1 MRRSPLRF
9 VLAVAITLCVTAL
22 VLSFQHGF
30 IAFAGYHMP
39 DTWMSPTPVAT
50 APSTP
55 AGRGS
60 VETWPFQSHS
70 PWNIPLSTSAAY
82 ESSTSACSTS
92 FHHISNTGGP
102 GYTYMSAATD
112 SHPVYAAKA
121 TDPWATIFYNPAV
134 AHISGVAAV
143 IRVPTN
149 ATPSLGSS
157 PGSTDGRMDIIDPGG
172 RYVSE
177 MWKASK
183 NSDGS
188 WSVGSYK
195 HNDLFG
201 QGILQGGVRAYG
213 GSNLGGLIRHGE
225 LNGSL
230 KWPSQ
235 SSLIEHSVTHAIAIA
250 IPQAWQKDAWVWPA
264 DSNDVDGKPS
274 PAYQGVVPMGQ
285 FIALPSSINVTALG
299 LKTMQGV
306 ELAFAL
312 QYYGAYLVDSSSNY
326 SYYAEPAAAGDIGQI
341 NHAIY
346 GAAYSDLAV
355 LESKLVCVDGNSAN
369 TPGGG
374 SLSTGRRTCWA
385 PWLPTETPVPGQCV
399 YNRPTPLP
407 PPQW

>member
-1 MRRSPLRF
+1 V
-9 VLAVAITLCVTAL
+9 VLAVLLCSGIFAWNADILQPAL
-22 VLSFQHGF
+22 SAVGARLPHQMGTMVL
-30 IAFAGYHMP
+30 
-39 DTWMSPTPVAT
+39 PTPGPT
-50 APSTP
+50 APPTP

-60 VETWPFQSHS
+60 VATWPFQSRS
-70 PWNIPLSTSAAY
+70 PWNVPIAQSALY

-102 GYTYMSAATD
+102 GYAYLSAATD
-112 SHPVYAAKA
+112 SHPVYAAKS
-121 TDPWATIFYNPAV
+121 TDPWATIFYNPTV
-134 AHISGVAAV
+134 AHSSGVAAV
-143 IRVPTN
+143 IRIPTN
-149 ATPSLGSS
+149 AVPGAASS
-157 PGSTDGRMDIIDPGG
+157 PGSTDARIDVVEPGG

-177 MWKASK
+177 MWQAKK

-188 WSVGSYK
+188 WTVGSYK
-195 HNDLFG
+195 QNDLFG

-225 LNGSL
+225 LNGNL
-230 KWPSQ
+230 RWPTQ
-235 SSLIEHSVTHAIAIA
+235 APLIEHAMTHAIALA
-250 IPQAWQKDAWVWPA
+250 IPKQWQTDSWVWPA
-264 DSNDVDGKPS
+264 DSNDYDGRPN
-274 PAYQGVVPMGQ
+274 PVYQGVVPMGQ
-285 FIALPSSINVTALG
+285 FTALPASINITALG

-312 QYYGAYLVDSSSNY
+312 QNYGAYLVDSSSNY

-341 NHAIY
+341 NHAIN
-346 GAAYSDLAV
+346 GATYSDLAI
-355 LESKLVCVDGNSAN
+355 LESKLVCVDHNTAT

-374 SLSTGRRTCWA
+374 ALSAARRTCWA